1 LNNLLNFVDAN
12 LRAKML
18 GDAIPAESFAA
29 GANETGGGVMNY
41 NMQTDTPN
49 GWPRKNDSD
58 EAQWHHSDIKD
69 VSFYFTYK
77 FFEKIRKGE

>member
-1 LNNLLNFVDAN
+1 
-12 LRAKML
+12 ML

-29 GANETGGGVMNY
+29 GANEIGGVEDNH

-58 EAQWHHSDIKD
+58 EAHWLHSDIKNMAY
-69 VSFYFTYK
+69 FYIYPAFNQIL
-77 FFEKIRKGE
+77 EKGNLK